1 MVSDDFFLGP
11 PSLGLPTI
19 SSLLPSRGQPSGTSH
34 GGCQSGGSE
43 VLGDQG
49 APAVW
54 YNNVQYVFLR
64 YIGERRVSL
73 RGFFRFYFFRRRL
86 GVESRLDESTPWRQ
100 LRSLN
105 WNELCRFNQVDWT
118 WPTGC

>member
-1 MVSDDFFLGP
+1 MVVSDDFFLGP

-54 YNNVQYVFLR
+54 YNNVQYV
-64 YIGERRVSL
+64 YSIAWE
-73 RGFFRFYFFRRRL
+73 
-86 GVESRLDESTPWRQ
+86 EK
-100 LRSLN
+100 
-105 WNELCRFNQVDWT
+105 NQNAC
-118 WPTGC
+118 TGAV